1 MNRFYNFIIGCSFV
15 LIASSCNESLEYKYN
30 DKPMQ
35 VSCSG
40 ANEKLLNEALYSFF
54 DDITVYYRTK
64 SNDPSEAGM
73 STYEAYANYIYQGAL
88 GDADYKSIVSEHTK
102 NVMNELRKETQLWDK
117 KPAMSNL
124 NYNSEFVNCLINK
137 IKDKDMVTTIKALN
151 TANKEEWNKIILNKP
166 YTGYYQSDRFQSTN
180 NENKVIS
187 LLDLL
192 SKKEGLT
199 MGSLKKTSFSNWLL
213 FLGSKKTG

>member
-1 MNRFYNFIIGCSFV
+1 MNRFYNLTIGCFFV
-15 LIASSCNESLEYKYN
+15 LIVSACNEPLAYKYD

-64 SNDPSEAGM
+64 SNDPSEGGM
-73 STYEAYANYIYQGAL
+73 STYEAYANYVYSGAL
-88 GDADYKSIVSEHTK
+88 GDADYKNIVSEHSK

-124 NYNSEFVNCLINK
+124 NYNSEFVNCLIENF
-137 IKDKDMVTTIKALN
+137 KDKDMATTIQALN
-151 TANKEEWNKIILNKP
+151 TANSLTPKLMADRFRLTIKAALEDPNYGMYIALD
-166 YTGYYQSDRFQSTN
+166 TYYQYLF
-180 NENKVIS
+180 
-187 LLDLL
+187 DL
-192 SKKEGLT
+192 EI
-199 MGSLKKTSFSNWLL
+199 
-213 FLGSKKTG
+213 

>member
-1 MNRFYNFIIGCSFV
+1 M
-15 LIASSCNESLEYKYN
+15 LIASACNDSLEYKYD

-54 DDITVYYRTK
+54 DDVTVYYRTK

-73 STYEAYANYIYQGAL
+73 STYEAYANYIYEGAL
-88 GDADYKSIVSEHTK
+88 GIADYKSIVSEHTK

-124 NYNSEFVNCLINK
+124 NYNSEFVNCLIENF
-137 IKDKDMVTTIKALN
+137 KDKDMATTIQALN
-151 TANKEEWNKIILNKP
+151 TANSLTPKLMVDRFRVTIDAALVDPNYGMYIALD
-166 YTGYYQSDRFQSTN
+166 TYYQYLF
-180 NENKVIS
+180 
-187 LLDLL
+187 DL
-192 SKKEGLT
+192 EI
-199 MGSLKKTSFSNWLL
+199 
-213 FLGSKKTG
+213 